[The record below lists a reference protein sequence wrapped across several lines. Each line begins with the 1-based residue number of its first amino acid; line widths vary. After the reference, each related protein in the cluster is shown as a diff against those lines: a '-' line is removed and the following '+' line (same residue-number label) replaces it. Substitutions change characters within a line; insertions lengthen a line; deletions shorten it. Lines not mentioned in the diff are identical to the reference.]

1 MISFE
6 LMSIFM
12 LLALLSYLT
21 PGPDW
26 AVISK
31 GVFRSKKEGMLTAFG
46 VQSGLFF
53 HLVLG
58 SLGAT
63 VILTTSK
70 TAFSIL
76 QIIGAFYL
84 VYLGGSGLREI
95 YLNRNQ
101 QQLIVAPQN
110 VIKQSKQKRNPFLIG
125 LLANIFNPKVAIFFI
140 SILPQFINPSLPP
153 LRQVIILGMID
164 IIIGVFWWILF
175 VYALYYIQNVFL
187 KGNAQ
192 VIIESITNVFLLLFG
207 IVMLVSAFFI

>member
-6 LMSIFM
+6 LISIFI

-31 GVFRSKKEGMLTAFG
+31 GVFKSKREGMLTAFG
-46 VQSGLFF
+46 VQAGLFF

-63 VILTTSK
+63 VILATSK
-70 TAFSIL
+70 LAFSIL

-84 VYLGGSGLREI
+84 VYLGISGVREI
-95 YLNRNQ
+95 YCNKNQ
-101 QQLIVAPQN
+101 QQSVTVSQD
-110 VIKQSKQKRNPFLIG
+110 VVKQKRNPFLIG
-125 LLANIFNPKVAIFFI
+125 LLTNVFNPKVAIFFI

-153 LRQVIILGMID
+153 LRQVIILGIID
-164 IIIGVFWWILF
+164 IIIGIFWWIIF
-175 VYALYYIQNVFL
+175 VYALSYIQNLFL
-187 KGNAQ
+187 KGNFQ
-192 VIIESITNVFLLLFG
+192 VIIESITNAFLLLFG
-207 IVMLVSAFFI
+207 FIMLASAIFM

>member
-6 LMSIFM
+6 LMSVFI

-31 GVFRSKKEGMLTAFG
+31 GVFRDKREGMITAFG

-63 VILTTSK
+63 VILATSK

-84 VYLGGSGLREI
+84 VYLGSSGLREI
-95 YLNRNQ
+95 YLNKNQ
-101 QQLIVAPQN
+101 QQLMTVSQDISQ
-110 VIKQSKQKRNPFLIG
+110 QKRNPFLIG

-164 IIIGVFWWILF
+164 IIIGVFWWIIF
-175 VYALYYIQNVFL
+175 VYALSYIQRVFL
-187 KGNAQ
+187 KGKFQ

-207 IVMLVSAFFI
+207 FIMLVGAILM

>member
-6 LMSIFM
+6 LLSIFI

-31 GVFRSKKEGMLTAFG
+31 GVFKGKREGMITAFG

-63 VILTTSK
+63 VILATSK
-70 TAFSIL
+70 TAFNIL
-76 QIIGAFYL
+76 QIIGAVYL
-84 VYLGGSGLREI
+84 VYLGSSGLREI
-95 YLNRNQ
+95 YRNKKQ
-101 QQLIVAPQN
+101 QQSMTDSQEI
-110 VIKQSKQKRNPFLIG
+110 IRQKRNPFLIG
-125 LLANIFNPKVAIFFI
+125 LLANVFNPKVAIFFI
-140 SILPQFINPSLPP
+140 SILPQFINPALPP

-164 IIIGVFWWILF
+164 IVIGILWWVIF
-175 VYALYYIQNVFL
+175 VHALSYIQNVFL
-187 KGNAQ
+187 KGNSQ
-192 VIIESITNVFLLLFG
+192 VIIESVTNIFLLLFG
-207 IVMLVSAFFI
+207 FIMLVGAIFM

>member
-6 LMSIFM
+6 LLSVFI

-31 GVFRSKKEGMLTAFG
+31 GVFKSKREGMITAFG

-63 VILTTSK
+63 VILATSK
-70 TAFSIL
+70 TAFSLL
-76 QIIGAFYL
+76 QIIGAIYL
-84 VYLGGSGLREI
+84 VYLGSSGLREI
-95 YLNRNQ
+95 YLNKNQ
-101 QQLIVAPQN
+101 QQSISDSQE
-110 VIKQSKQKRNPFLIG
+110 IIKQKRNPFLVG
-125 LLANIFNPKVAIFFI
+125 LLANVFNPKVAIFFI
-140 SILPQFINPSLPP
+140 SILPQFINPVLPP
-153 LRQVIILGMID
+153 LKQVIILGMID
-164 IIIGVFWWILF
+164 IIIGVLWWIIF
-175 VYALYYIQNVFL
+175 VYALSYVQNVFF
-187 KGNAQ
+187 KGRSQ

-207 IVMLVSAFFI
+207 IVMLVGAIFM

>member
-6 LMSIFM
+6 LLSIFV

-31 GVFRSKKEGMLTAFG
+31 GVFKGKKEGMITAFG

-63 VILTTSK
+63 VILATSK
-70 TAFSIL
+70 TAFNIL
-76 QIIGAFYL
+76 QIIGAVYL
-84 VYLGGSGLREI
+84 VYLGSSGLREI
-95 YLNRNQ
+95 YRNKKQ
-101 QQLIVAPQN
+101 QQSVTDSQEI
-110 VIKQSKQKRNPFLIG
+110 IRQKRNPFLIG
-125 LLANIFNPKVAIFFI
+125 LLANVFNPKVAIFFI
-140 SILPQFINPSLPP
+140 SILPQFINPALPP

-164 IIIGVFWWILF
+164 IVIGILWWVIF
-175 VYALYYIQNVFL
+175 VHALSYIQNVFL
-187 KGNAQ
+187 KGNSQ
-192 VIIESITNVFLLLFG
+192 VIIESVTNVFLLLFG
-207 IVMLVSAFFI
+207 FIMLVGAIFM